1 MLDLRRH
8 FKPKLLL
15 FGYSFGIHRCHFQ
28 AMSSSQGPSVE
39 KKTPITNLY
48 NEAPVVFSSTLETNG

>member
-1 MLDLRRH
+1 MLDLCLH

-28 AMSSSQGPSVE
+28 AMSSS
-39 KKTPITNLY
+39 
-48 NEAPVVFSSTLETNG
+48 